1 MSGVTRGAYRLAGDL
16 DPLFFSTRGE
26 GPVPVVAAVVGMVLS
41 LSGSVIFHNSDCL
54 ALPTP
59 DSQPAQLV
67 TPQTPTY

>member
-1 MSGVTRGAYRLAGDL
+1 MSGVTRGACTLAGDL

-26 GPVPVVAAVVGMVLS
+26 GAVLVAAVVGMVRS

-67 TPQTPTY
+67 TLQTPTY